1 MDLTS
6 IATSLPVKSLIEA
19 KHISNLAIGK
29 DNSKLLNKIEKTRF
43 IELASRIR

>member
-1 MDLTS
+1 MDLTG

-19 KHISNLAIGK
+19 KHITNLATGK
-29 DNSKLLNKIEKTRF
+29 DDSKLLNKTEKTYF